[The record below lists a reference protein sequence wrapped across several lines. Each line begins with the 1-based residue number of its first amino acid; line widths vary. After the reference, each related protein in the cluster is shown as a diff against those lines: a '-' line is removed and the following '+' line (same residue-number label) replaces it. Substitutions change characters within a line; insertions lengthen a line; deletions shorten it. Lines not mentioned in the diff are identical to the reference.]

1 LTKLKL
7 LLWMLKYKIVSIAI
21 NMLTATNI
29 HDILKRSCKLLSY
42 IQATMPLLIHVNFYY
57 LIQGVP

>member
-1 LTKLKL
+1 
-7 LLWMLKYKIVSIAI
+7 MLKYKIVSIVI

-42 IQATMPLLIHVNFYY
+42 IQVTMPLLIHVNFYY